1 MKNNNLIIL
10 AILGIGGYLA
20 YTQFKKKEG
29 SSIPGYTPTPS
40 GGGGSGSGEKKKLSF
55 EEVLALINATLDTF
69 VNIQLTYNQKVTA
82 VKDIERLINA
92 GKSQQ
97 EIEIEMGNKYK
108 LTPTQVRSIV
118 NKLYA

>member
-1 MKNNNLIIL
+1 LHIRSSKR
-10 AILGIGGYLA
+10 
-20 YTQFKKKEG
+20 KKEARFRDT
-29 SSIPGYTPTPS
+29 TPTLQVVVP
-40 GGGGSGSGEKKKLSF
+40 GGKKQLSF
-55 EEVLALINATLDTF
+55 DEVLRLINATLDTF
-69 VNIQLTYNQKVTA
+69 GNIQLTYNQKVTA
-82 VKDIERLINA
+82 VKDIEKLINA

>member
-1 MKNNNLIIL
+1 MNNNNLIIL
-10 AILGIGGYLA
+10 ALLGIGGYFA
-20 YTQFKKKEG
+20 YSQYKKSQG
-29 SSIPGYTPTPS
+29 ASIPGYNPNTS
-40 GGGGSGSGEKKKLSF
+40 GGGSGGKKQLSF

-69 VNIQLTYNQKVTA
+69 GNIQLTYNQKVTA
-82 VKDIERLINA
+82 VKDIEKLINA

>member
-20 YTQFKKKEG
+20 YTQYKKSQG
-29 SSIPGYTPTPS
+29 ASIPGYTPTPS
-40 GGGGSGSGEKKKLSF
+40 GGGSGSGEKKKLSF
-55 EEVLALINATLDTF
+55 DEVLKLINATLDTF
-69 VNIQLTYNQKVTA
+69 SNIQLTYNQKVTA
-82 VKDIERLINA
+82 VKDIEKLINA